1 MLWLVMCLEQAWY
14 WFQRGE
20 RSRMKRSPT
29 MATQLDRCFAV
40 RQRAANE
47 LQNEVNQ
54 ILASALL
61 WIRFAKTENNPIDS
75 SVRNAELGLQEAIER
90 VRALHVSLLKDLS

>member
-1 MLWLVMCLEQAWY
+1 MVNLFL
-14 WFQRGE
+14 
-20 RSRMKRSPT
+20 MKTSPT
-29 MATQLDRCFAV
+29 ISTRLDHCLAV
-40 RQRAANE
+40 RQHAANE